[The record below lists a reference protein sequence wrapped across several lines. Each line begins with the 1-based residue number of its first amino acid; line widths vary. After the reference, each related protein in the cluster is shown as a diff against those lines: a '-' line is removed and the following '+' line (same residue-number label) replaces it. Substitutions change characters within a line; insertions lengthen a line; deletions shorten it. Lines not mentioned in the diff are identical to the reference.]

1 MLDLKVWFP
10 TRETGPINQLF
21 RSISLNF
28 SSCTILVEIF
38 PNALKSETTS
48 FLVSARSGLSL
59 GKSWRGLCGNSMP
72 RSWSKSPENKIFR
85 AVPKPVTWTKF
96 CTENPKTARDIK
108 THKKQSKLWKAG
120 SCTKSYGLPAICPT
134 ACTYHSQHSPSLL
147 ICSGNVLGTPA

>member
-1 MLDLKVWFP
+1 MLVLKFWFP

-59 GKSWRGLCGNSMP
+59 GKSWRGLCENSVP

-85 AVPKPVTWTKF
+85 AVPRPVTWTKF
-96 CTENPKTARDIK
+96 CTENPRTARDKKKSLKVIQLVESRPM
-108 THKKQSKLWKAG
+108 HKNN
-120 SCTKSYGLPAICPT
+120 GLPATSPT